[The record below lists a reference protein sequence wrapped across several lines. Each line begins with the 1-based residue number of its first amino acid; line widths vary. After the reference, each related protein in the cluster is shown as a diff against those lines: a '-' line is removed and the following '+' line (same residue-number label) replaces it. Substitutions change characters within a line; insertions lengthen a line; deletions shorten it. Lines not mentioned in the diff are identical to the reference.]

1 MLYTALIFGLISS
14 LHCVGMCGPIALML
28 PVDRN
33 NEAKRVLQTLTYH
46 LGKLVSYGSLGLLF
60 GILGKGFFFAGMQ
73 QQLSIAVGVIM
84 ILIAIVP
91 EKEFAK
97 YNFSKPV
104 YKVITKVKS
113 SLGQQFK
120 KKSFSSFF
128 TIGLLNGYLPCGMVY
143 VALFG
148 ALAMNSI
155 NLGILYMILFG
166 IGTIPLMSLVTYI
179 SNTFST
185 SFRSKIQKVIP
196 VIAVCIGVLFI
207 MRGLGLS
214 IPYISPSTMDL
225 FVQQEANCH

>member
-33 NEAKRVLQTLTYH
+33 NEAKRVLQILTYH
-46 LGKLVSYGSLGLLF
+46 FGKLIAYGSLGFLF

-73 QQLSIAVGVIM
+73 QQLSIGVGVIM

-91 EKEFAK
+91 EKTLAK
-97 YNFSKPV
+97 YNFSKPI
-104 YKVITKVKS
+104 YKIITKVKS
-113 SLGQQFK
+113 TLGEQFK

-155 NLGILYMILFG
+155 ELSVLYMILFG

-179 SNTFST
+179 SNVFST
-185 SFRSKIQKVIP
+185 SFRSKIQKIIP
-196 VIAVCIGVLFI
+196 IIAVCIGVLFI
-207 MRGLGLS
+207 IRGLGLS
-214 IPYISPSTMDL
+214 IPYISPSTLDL
-225 FVQQEANCH
+225 FVQQDANCH

>member
-33 NEAKRVLQTLTYH
+33 NEAKRVLQILTYH
-46 LGKLVSYGSLGLLF
+46 FGKLIAYGSLGFLF

-73 QQLSIAVGVIM
+73 QQLSIGVGVIM

-91 EKEFAK
+91 EKTLAN
-97 YNFSKPV
+97 YNFSKPI
-104 YKVITKVKS
+104 YKIITKVKS
-113 SLGQQFK
+113 TLGQQFK

-155 NLGILYMILFG
+155 ELSVLYMILFG
-166 IGTIPLMSLVTYI
+166 IGTIPLLSLVTYI
-179 SNTFST
+179 SNVFSI
-185 SFRSKIQKVIP
+185 SFRSKIQKIIP

-207 MRGLGLS
+207 IRGLGLS
-214 IPYISPSTMDL
+214 IPYISPSTLDL
-225 FVQQEANCH
+225 FVQQDANCH

>member
-33 NEAKRVLQTLTYH
+33 NEAKRVLQILTYH
-46 LGKLVSYGSLGLLF
+46 FGRLLAYASLGLLF
-60 GILGKGFFFAGMQ
+60 GILGKGFFLAGMQ
-73 QQLSIAVGVIM
+73 QQLSIAVGVLM
-84 ILIAIVP
+84 IIVAIVP

-97 YNFSKPV
+97 YNFSKPI
-104 YKVITKVKS
+104 YKVISKVKS

-120 KKSFSSFF
+120 KKSFQSLF

-148 ALAMNSI
+148 ALAMNSVQT
-155 NLGILYMILFG
+155 GILYMILFG
-166 IGTIPLMSLVTYI
+166 IGTIPLMSLVVYI
-179 SNTFST
+179 SNLLTV
-185 SFRSKIQKVIP
+185 SFRSKLQKIIP
-196 VIAVCIGVLFI
+196 IIAICIGVLFI

-214 IPYISPSTMDL
+214 IPYISPSTLDL
-225 FVQQEANCH
+225 FVQSEANCH